1 MESTVAENT
10 GKRRICHD
18 RQRFTFSGT
27 CSYHEEMQLSF
38 PPSFL
43 WGAATAAYQIEGAWN
58 AADKG
63 RSIWDDFV
71 RRRGKIANGDRG
83 DVACDHFNRY
93 PEDISIMADLGLR
106 AYRLSI
112 SWPRVIPDGDG
123 RVSEAGLD
131 FYRGLIDNLL
141 EHGITPFVT
150 LFHWDLPARL
160 QARGGFGNREMIDI
174 FRRYAATM
182 VEQLGS
188 RVRHWI
194 TVNEPFSFSILGH
207 LVGEQAPGKRNPW
220 ASFRVARNLMLAH
233 AAAYHDIKD
242 RQPESQVGI
251 AQLLIPTIPRSQRDR
266 EASERADH
274 LINGIFMDPLFH
286 GAYPDPIRKTLHF
299 FMGRHIPDARSI
311 AGTYDFLGL
320 NHYFPVWIRR
330 APIPGIGFVPVGIMR
345 EAEQTAMGWPIAPD
359 AFERLLGRIRSEYGN
374 PPVYVTENGAA
385 FPDRMSPDGSVS
397 DPRRIK
403 YLSSYL
409 ERLHRALAGGSDV
422 RGYFVWSLMDNF
434 EWAYGYAKRFGLV
447 YVDYPSQR
455 RIVKA
460 SGHWYSS
467 ICRSNRLEVAAAVD
481 IE

>member
-1 MESTVAENT
+1 
-10 GKRRICHD
+10 
-18 RQRFTFSGT
+18 
-27 CSYHEEMQLSF
+27 MQLSF

-93 PEDISIMADLGLR
+93 PEDISIMADLGLS